1 MIIISGLEG
10 INSGQEDLRDDAV
23 SKMIKELDG
32 KHRLGGFNQ
41 NQTSVVF

>member
-10 INSGQEDLRDDAV
+10 IKSGKEDLRDDVV

-32 KHRLGGFNQ
+32 KHILGGFNQ
-41 NQTSVVF
+41 NQIGVFF